1 MTPTQLRAF
10 ACVVR
15 LGSVKAAARELQVS
29 EAAVSMHVA
38 QLRKELGDVLF
49 TRTGSGLAFS
59 PGGLRLAS
67 RAVEILGLQDRT
79 VREVSQAGHGRRVLR
94 IAGSSLFAEHAA
106 PGLIELF
113 AGRADDLEVE
123 LSVRAVGE
131 FPALLAARTVD
142 VAIGPAPATPP
153 AGLTALQFLRYEV
166 VTVARPGHPMAMH
179 PGHPGHP
186 LTPDQARRQC
196 WCLGP
201 AAVAPDGLVPE
212 MVRRLGV
219 PEANQQ
225 IFQSHAAALE
235 EAKRTDSVALAL
247 RFAVA
252 GDLAA
257 KRLVTLEGPG
267 LRAQGRWAALALP
280 REHQTS
286 ATAELLRFVTTPR
299 ATQAMVRGAG
309 VHLGRFK
316 PAVHVTLWS

>member
-15 LGSVKAAARELQVS
+15 LGSVKAAAGELGVS

-38 QLRKELGDVLF
+38 QLRKEFGDVLF
-49 TRTGSGLAFS
+49 TRASSGLAFS

-79 VREVSQAGHGRRVLR
+79 VREVSQAGSGRRVLR
-94 IAGSSLFAEHAA
+94 IGSSSLFAEHAA

-113 AGRADDLEVE
+113 AGRAADLDVE
-123 LSVRAVGE
+123 LSVRPLTE
-131 FPALLAARTVD
+131 LTALLAARSID
-142 VAIGPAPATPP
+142 VAIGPVAASPVAAFPS
-153 AGLTALQFLRYEV
+153 LQFLRYEI
-166 VTVARPGHPMAMH
+166 VTVARPGHPLV
-179 PGHPGHP
+179 GHPVAP
-186 LTPDQARRQC
+186 EQARRLS
-196 WCLGP
+196 WRLGP
-201 AAVAPDGLVPE
+201 AAVEPDGLVPE
-212 MVRRLGV
+212 MLRRLGV
-219 PEANQQ
+219 PEPNQQ

-235 EAKRTDSVALAL
+235 EAKRSDAVALAL

-257 KRLVTLEGPG
+257 SRLVMLEGPG
-267 LRAQGRWAALALP
+267 LRGQGGWAAVALP
-280 REHQTS
+280 KDHQTS
-286 ATAELLRFVTTPR
+286 ATAELLRFITTPR

>member
-1 MTPTQLRAF
+1 
-10 ACVVR
+10 
-15 LGSVKAAARELQVS
+15 
-29 EAAVSMHVA
+29 
-38 QLRKELGDVLF
+38 
-49 TRTGSGLAFS
+49 
-59 PGGLRLAS
+59 
-67 RAVEILGLQDRT
+67 
-79 VREVSQAGHGRRVLR
+79 
-94 IAGSSLFAEHAA
+94 
-106 PGLIELF
+106 
-113 AGRADDLEVE
+113 
-123 LSVRAVGE
+123 VGE

-142 VAIGPAPATPP
+142 VAIGPVPATPP
-153 AGLTALQFLRYEV
+153 SGLAALQFLRYEI
-166 VTVARPGHPMAMH
+166 VTVARPD
-179 PGHPGHP
+179 HP
-186 LTPDQARRQC
+186 LARHPLSPEQARRQC

-201 AAVAPDGLVPE
+201 AAAAPDGLVPE

-247 RFAVA
+247 QFAVA

-257 KRLVTLEGPG
+257 KRLVTLEGRG
-267 LRAQGRWAALALP
+267 LRAQGGWAALALP
-280 REHQTS
+280 REHQTP